1 MRPSRF
7 LIPRRSTERIL
18 EVNREAVPVPSKQ
31 VYERE
36 GFVERGGREQNP
48 RNHHGG

>member
-7 LIPRRSTERIL
+7 LIPRGSPALNPWGQSWTR
-18 EVNREAVPVPSKQ
+18 PVPSKQ